1 MIQMTPKPF
10 TGYHMAA
17 ILIGFFGIVIAVN
30 IYMAKQA
37 IGSFGGTVVDN
48 SYVASQQ
55 YNGWLEQADRE
66 AKLGWTAT
74 VAKFDDGRISVMV
87 SDHGVPGKDFVVSA
101 KAEHPLGRTPAR
113 NLQFQPDEIGRY
125 VSLAPVPDGR
135 WLLQVKISRDGN
147 HYKMI
152 ADVQ

>member
-1 MIQMTPKPF
+1 MTQMTRKPF

-66 AKLGWTAT
+66 AKLGWTAK
-74 VAKFDDGRISVMV
+74 VAKSDDGRISVIV
-87 SDHGVPGKDFVVSA
+87 SDHGLPGKDFVVTA
-101 KAEHPLGRTPAR
+101 KAEHPLGRAPAR
-113 NLQFQPDEIGRY
+113 NLQFRPGKIGRY

-135 WLLQVKISRDGN
+135 WLLQVKISRNGD